1 MPARSPADVI
11 ECFAAHLSAS
21 EIDELLELYEPDA
34 TYVVRPG
41 RTARGEA
48 IRAAFV
54 RLRALRP
61 CMSGRCEQVTEAGDI
76 ALVRNRWELR
86 GQQPD
91 GQPVESGGLSMV
103 VLRRRPDGTWGVV
116 IDDPWGS

>member
-1 MPARSPADVI
+1 
-11 ECFAAHLSAS
+11 
-21 EIDELLELYEPDA
+21 
-34 TYVVRPG
+34 
-41 RTARGEA
+41 
-48 IRAAFV
+48 
-54 RLRALRP
+54 
-61 CMSGRCEQVTEAGDI
+61 MSGRCEQVTEAGDI

-103 VLRRRPDGTWGVV
+103 VLRRRADGTWGVV